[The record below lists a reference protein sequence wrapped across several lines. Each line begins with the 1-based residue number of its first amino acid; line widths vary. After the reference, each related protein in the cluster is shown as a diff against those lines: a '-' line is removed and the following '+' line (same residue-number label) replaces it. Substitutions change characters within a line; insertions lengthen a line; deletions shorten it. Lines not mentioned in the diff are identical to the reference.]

1 MKTKTL
7 LIGGAVVLGGIL
19 LLSPTAQKET
29 GDLFTGGYGMGSG
42 TPFYQTSGTEVPH
55 DTLIRNYN
63 LEAPTLPA
71 YEVAEGTSTV
81 TESGGSSSKKSS
93 SSSGRNII
101 SNGKIISK
109 DTGFAPNTYDAKS
122 GTYTSWSGLG
132 TSTAYKPAG
141 SQSTTLNPI
150 AQAVVNKK
158 SESKMSIAEKPSSLE
173 VSKKYFT
180 KKEGV

>member
-7 LIGGAVVLGGIL
+7 LIGGAVILGGVL
-19 LLSPTAQKET
+19 LLSPKARQET

-42 TPFYQTSGTEVPH
+42 TPFYQTSGTEAPQ

-81 TESGGSSSKKSS
+81 NKSGGSSSKKS

-101 SNGKIISK
+101 SNGKIVSK

-158 SESKMSIAEKPSSLE
+158 AETKMSVAEKPSSLE
-173 VSKKYFT
+173 VSKKYFN

>member
-1 MKTKTL
+1 MVKTKTL

-19 LLSPTAQKET
+19 LLSPKAREET
-29 GDLFTGGYGMGSG
+29 GDLFTGGFGLGSG
-42 TPFYQTSGTEVPH
+42 TPFFQTSGTEVPQ
-55 DTLIRNYN
+55 DTIIRNYN

-71 YEVAEGTSTV
+71 YEVTEGI
-81 TESGGSSSKKSS
+81 SGGSSSKKSS
-93 SSSGRNII
+93 SSGRLIV
-101 SNGKIISK
+101 SNGKLVSK

-141 SQSTTLNPI
+141 SQSTSDPLH
-150 AQAVVNKK
+150 QAVQSYLNKQ
-158 SESKMSIAEKPSSLE
+158 SETKMSIADKPSNLE
-173 VSKKYFT
+173 VAKKYFN